1 MRFVFEPAL
10 LLLSG
15 LDGTDDMFC
24 LVVVFGDDV
33 ALRPETNWLGAC
45 RFSHPALARRVVLL
59 SYPLMTSTMFVDKA
73 TKRCMS

>member
-33 ALRPETNWLGAC
+33 ALRPETNCLGAC
-45 RFSHPALARRVVLL
+45 RFSHPALARDVVLL
-59 SYPLMTSTMFVDKA
+59 SYPLMTSTMPEDKV
-73 TKRCMS
+73 TMRWMS

>member
-24 LVVVFGDDV
+24 LVVVFGDDASELAV
-33 ALRPETNWLGAC
+33 PAIPPWPGA
-45 RFSHPALARRVVLL
+45 
-59 SYPLMTSTMFVDKA
+59 
-73 TKRCMS
+73 